1 MKASQPKRVLACAL
15 IAAGAIAGS
24 ADARITTL
32 TVTSKVSPAYN
43 GQVFGDAGQYETY
56 SGTLTGEVDPS
67 DRRNLIIQDI
77 ALAPRNSR
85 GMVEYTT
92 TFFLTKPIDM
102 AKSSHVLL
110 HQVPNRGGRIDIG
123 GRATGE
129 AGLSSGWQGDMTG
142 TQLERVT
149 VPVAKNPDG
158 SSITGP
164 YTITMADLGAGSP
177 ISADGSTAT
186 IYAGLNNPSIPYPPA
201 STDTTKAQLTSYAS
215 YSFNTAQLTD
225 ERTVAS
231 GDWSFGD
238 CTATPFPGTPSNT
251 KICVRGGFDKAR
263 LYRVIYTLK
272 DPLVLGLGLAAFRDA
287 ADFFRYEKQ
296 DDAGT
301 PNPLAGA
308 INFAIVQGTSQS
320 GNFAKSAIHL
330 GFTESDKVNRRI
342 IWDGAIPFIAAR
354 QNPINY
360 RFAISGG
367 EGKLYEQGTDPVLWW
382 EPYTDTARGRTKAG
396 MLDRCRASGTCP
408 KITEIFSAAEFWH
421 LRMSPGHIGTRADV
435 DIPLPPEVRRYYVPS
450 TSHGGGNGAFTLT
463 PAATGSTVGTCVLP
477 ANPMPAAEILN
488 ALVVAT
494 IEWVTKGRE
503 MPPSVYPKLADGT
516 LVHETQLRFPAIPG
530 KPSPIGLVNTIID
543 YDYGSTFNYN
553 DMSGYITNAPIIV
566 KKLIPTYV
574 PQVDT
579 DGNEIAG
586 VKPLLGQL
594 PLGTYTGWNITANG
608 FYKGQACAFTG
619 GFIPFAKTK
628 AERIANNDPRP
639 SLQER
644 YGNIYG
650 YYWAAN
656 GIVNKMVADRFL
668 LPADANR
675 LINMLLSQL
684 VTADLLPR
692 RSGGFQAFEQ

>member
-1 MKASQPKRVLACAL
+1 V
-15 IAAGAIAGS
+15 
-24 ADARITTL
+24 
-32 TVTSKVSPAYN
+32 
-43 GQVFGDAGQYETY
+43 
-56 SGTLTGEVDPS
+56 
-67 DRRNLIIQDI
+67 
-77 ALAPRNSR
+77 
-85 GMVEYTT
+85 
-92 TFFLTKPIDM
+92 PI
-102 AKSSHVLL
+102 
-110 HQVPNRGGRIDIG
+110 
-123 GRATGE
+123 
-129 AGLSSGWQGDMTG
+129 
-142 TQLERVT
+142 
-149 VPVAKNPDG
+149 AKNPDG

-164 YTITMADLGAGSP
+164 YTFTIADLGGGSP

-201 STDTTKAQLTSYAS
+201 TTDTTKGQLASYAS
-215 YSFNTAQLTD
+215 YSLNTAKLTD

-231 GDWSFGD
+231 SDWSFGD
-238 CTATPFPGTPSNT
+238 CTSTPFPGAPSGT
-251 KICVRGGFDKAR
+251 KICVRGGFDKSRIYR
-263 LYRVIYTLK
+263 LVYQLK

-301 PNPLAGA
+301 ANPVTGG
-308 INFAIVQGTSQS
+308 IGFAIVQGTSQS
-320 GNFAKSAIHL
+320 GNFAKTAIHL
-330 GFTESDKVNRRI
+330 GFTESDSVIRRP
-342 IWDGAIPFIAAR
+342 IWDGAIPYIAAR

-382 EPYTDTARGRTKAG
+382 EPYTDTARGRTTAG

-408 KITEIFSAAEFWH
+408 KITEIFSAAEFWN

-435 DIPLPPEVRRYYVPS
+435 DIALPPEVRRYYVPS

-463 PAATGSTVGTCVLP
+463 PAATGSTLGTCVLP
-477 ANPMPAAEILN
+477 ANPMPAAEILR
-488 ALVVAT
+488 ALTAAT
-494 IEWVTKGRE
+494 LEWVTKGRE

-516 LVHETQLRFPAIPG
+516 LVHETQLHFPAIPG

-543 YDYGSTFNYN
+543 YDYGSNFIYN
-553 DMSGYITNAPIIV
+553 DMSGYITTAPSIV
-566 KKLIPTYV
+566 KQLIPTYV

-628 AERIANNDPRP
+628 ADRLASNDPRP

-650 YYWAAN
+650 YYWQAN
-656 GIVNKMVADRFL
+656 TIVNRMVQERYL
-668 LPADANR
+668 LAADANR
-675 LINMLLSQL
+675 LINMLLNQL
-684 VTADLLPR
+684 IANDLVPR
-692 RSGGFQAFEQ
+692 RAGFDAFDH

>member
-1 MKASQPKRVLACAL
+1 MAANALPRLLACAL
-15 IAAGAIAGS
+15 LAAGLAAS
-24 ADARITTL
+24 AVDARVTKL
-32 TVTSKVSPAYN
+32 TVTTKVSPAYN
-43 GQVFGDAGQYETY
+43 GQSFEAAGQYETY
-56 SGTLTGEVDPS
+56 AGTVTGEVDPN
-67 DRRNLIIQDI
+67 DRRNAIIQDI
-77 ALAPRNSR
+77 QLAPRNSR
-85 GMVEYTT
+85 GMVEYTA

-102 AKSSHVLL
+102 SKSSRILL

-123 GRATGE
+123 GRAAGDV
-129 AGLSSGWQGDMTG
+129 GLSSGWQGDLTG
-142 TQLERVT
+142 TQVERVT
-149 VPVAKNPDG
+149 VPIATNPDG
-158 SSITGP
+158 SSVTGP
-164 YTITMADLGAGSP
+164 YTFTIADLGAGSP
-177 ISADGSTAT
+177 ITADGSTAT
-186 IYAGLNNPSIPYPPA
+186 IYAGLNNPTIPYPPA
-201 STDTTKAQLTSYAS
+201 TTDTTRGQLTSYAS
-215 YSFNTAQLTD
+215 YSFNTAKLTD

-238 CTATPFPGTPSNT
+238 CTATPFPGAPSGT
-251 KICVRGGFDKAR
+251 KICVRGGFDKSRIYR
-263 LYRVIYTLK
+263 LVYQVK

-287 ADFFRYEKQ
+287 ADFFRYQTQ

-301 PNPLAGA
+301 ANPVAGG
-308 INFAIVQGTSQS
+308 IDFAIVQGTSQS
-320 GNFAKSAIHL
+320 GNFSKTAIHL
-330 GFTESDKVNRRI
+330 GFTESDSVNRRP
-342 IWDGAIPFIAAR
+342 IWDGAIPYIAAR

-382 EPYTDTARGRTKAG
+382 EPYTDTARGRTTAG

-408 KITEIFSAAEFWH
+408 KITEIFSAAEFWN

-450 TSHGGGNGAFTLT
+450 TSHGGGNGAFTLA
-463 PAATGSTVGTCVLP
+463 PATTGSTLGTCVLP
-477 ANPMPAAEILN
+477 ANPMPAAEILR
-488 ALVVAT
+488 ALTAAT
-494 IEWVTKGRE
+494 LEWVTKGRE

-516 LVHETQLRFPAIPG
+516 LVHETQLHFPAIPG

-543 YDYGSTFNYN
+543 YDYGTNFIYN

-566 KKLIPTYV
+566 KQLIPTYV

-586 VKPLLGQL
+586 VRPLLGQL

-628 AERIANNDPRP
+628 AERLASNDPRP
-639 SLQER
+639 SLEER

-650 YYWAAN
+650 YYWQAN
-656 GIVNKMVADRFL
+656 TIVNRMVQERYL
-668 LPADANR
+668 LAADANR
-675 LINMLLSQL
+675 LINMLLNQL
-684 VTADLLPR
+684 IGNNLLPR
-692 RSGGFQAFEQ
+692 RRGFDAFEH